1 MFEVP
6 TSLNAGLTSP
16 PWGWLKMSSS
26 SKSEIKPYKGKHWGW
41 VLFWLIVFNFCAR
54 HFTHTHT
61 HTHTHTPPP
70 PPPPLIF
77 TRSQRSK
84 CDYHCCCLVAKSDSL
99 ATAWTVSRQIP
110 LSTGF
115 SRQEHWSGLPFPT
128 PGKLS
133 DPRIK
138 PTSLETPALAGRFF
152 ILESPGKPDKWD

>member
-6 TSLNAGLTSP
+6 TSLNAGLISP
-16 PWGWLKMSSS
+16 PCGWLKMSSS
-26 SKSEIKPYKGKHWGW
+26 SKSETKSYIGKHWGW

-54 HFTHTHT
+54 HFTHIHT
-61 HTHTHTPPP
+61 

-84 CDYHCCCLVAKSDSL
+84 CDYCCCCLVAKSDSL
-99 ATAWTVSRQIP
+99 ATAWTVSRQVP
-110 LSTGF
+110 LSMGF
-115 SRQEHWSGLPFPT
+115 SRQEYWRGLPFPT
-128 PGKLS
+128 PGNLS

-152 ILESPGKPDKWD
+152 IIESPGKPDKWD